1 VCHQH
6 RYQPLLASLSL
17 LGIVGLFAGIYQD
30 AWKPLFYAD
39 TQVEATRTRLVG
51 RLEAAHNA
59 TKDTVGALAI
69 RLDFEQMAAE
79 HQDVGDPIGF
89 PSPPQLPV
97 SLEKILHDGEAF
109 NLLSDSMKGRLPY
122 FVKVRKTFLHGFT
135 LALQL
140 GHAQPGSI
148 KMMLEE
154 YRTQEACI
162 KLELRFQRG
171 QLKREALESLFNSEL
186 RNHVV
191 RVLGDEADTDDLPLD
206 ARFGDPEI
214 MDVPK

>member
-1 VCHQH
+1 
-6 RYQPLLASLSL
+6 
-17 LGIVGLFAGIYQD
+17 
-30 AWKPLFYAD
+30 
-39 TQVEATRTRLVG
+39 
-51 RLEAAHNA
+51 
-59 TKDTVGALAI
+59 
-69 RLDFEQMAAE
+69 
-79 HQDVGDPIGF
+79 
-89 PSPPQLPV
+89 
-97 SLEKILHDGEAF
+97 
-109 NLLSDSMKGRLPY
+109 
-122 FVKVRKTFLHGFT
+122 
-135 LALQL
+135 
-140 GHAQPGSI
+140 
-148 KMMLEE
+148 MMLEE